1 MLANDARILIRSAA
15 ATAVAGAILIIIG
28 AVVAGGKGAFGAV
41 LAVIL
46 VTVFFTLSVVTVSLA
61 GRYGHTAMMA
71 AGVGIYL
78 VKIIAVLAIVVAFRN
93 TTAFNT
99 KLFGATAI
107 ICILVWSAG
116 QVATLA
122 RRKIPYV
129 EPETPAGGGAP
140 SQHHAGLTPRA
151 GGGASEARQSGP
163 TPPAGEP

>member
-1 MLANDARILIRSAA
+1 MLANDARILFRSAA
-15 ATAVAGAILIIIG
+15 ATAVAGAVLIIIG
-28 AVVAGGKGAFGAV
+28 AMLAGGKGALGAV

-46 VTVFFTLSVVTVSLA
+46 VTVFFTLSVVAVSFA
-61 GRYGHTAMMA
+61 GRFGQAAMMA
-71 AGVGIYL
+71 TGVGIYL
-78 VKIIAVLAIVVAFRN
+78 VKIIAVLAIVVAFQH

-129 EPETPAGGGAP
+129 EPEAPASGGAP
-140 SQHHAGLTPRA
+140 AGRRAGPAPRA
-151 GGGASEARQSGP
+151 GER
-163 TPPAGEP
+163 